1 MKVNAKIK
9 YALQTMVDISLN
21 QSEDGVLQKEISHRQ
36 DISNKYLDQIIAGL
50 KSAGLIKNV
59 RGRKSGYSLTRSPKH
74 ISVLEIYK
82 AFEGEL
88 NIAERRVSANVQNAS
103 GNRAASEYWDVLNQQ
118 ILDHMEQT
126 TLDFIG
132 NKQARYD
139 SISNENMYFI

>member
-1 MKVNAKIK
+1 MKINAKIK

-21 QSEDGVLQKEISHRQ
+21 QSAEGVLQKEISHRQ

-50 KSAGLIKNV
+50 KSAGLIKNI
-59 RGRKSGYSLTRSPKH
+59 RGRKSGYSLTRSPRH

-82 AFEGEL
+82 AFEGDL
-88 NIAERRVSANVQNAS
+88 NISERRVSANVQNTTA
-103 GNRAASEYWDVLNQQ
+103 NRAASEYWEVLNTA
-118 ILDHMEQT
+118 IVEHLDKT
-126 TLDFIG
+126 TLEYIG